1 MKYIIDTHTILW
13 YFENS
18 SKLPQ
23 RIFEII
29 DNPDI
34 DVSICSVSLWE
45 IALKMNLNKLDF
57 SMQLDELL
65 KTIKSHDFNIIQIE
79 DEYLNNLSKIPFI
92 HKDPF
97 DRMLISTAIIE
108 NMTIITTDDNIQKY
122 NVSWIW

>member
-29 DNPDI
+29 DNSDI

-45 IALKMNLNKLDF
+45 ITLKMNLNKLDF